1 MIQMNRFKLLVCGLS
16 LSAGVSAAGFD
27 LKPEDV
33 IRSHLERVGPA
44 AARAARQNSVAEG
57 QAEIKFLV
65 FGSGSTTGG
74 ALFYSQGNKQRL
86 TLTFDS
92 QQYRGEDIVFDGEK
106 FSVAYADTRSYSP
119 LGQFLHTFNGII
131 KEGLLGSALSTAWP
145 LFEPSVRGAKIQYAG
160 LETAGEEKRHRLDY
174 RMRRGGGDV
183 TISLFFD
190 EKNFRHVR
198 TDYRVRLPAP
208 LNRSMRDTSSTETH
222 YRLIET
228 FEEFEPVAGLDLPRR
243 WKLRFSISGSSALEW
258 EWDIRFKS
266 VTTNQPIG

>member
-1 MIQMNRFKLLVCGLS
+1 MIRMNRFKFMVCGLW
-16 LSAGVSAAGFD
+16 LSAGMSAAGSD

-33 IRSHLERVGPA
+33 IRAHLEKVGPA
-44 AARAARQNSVAEG
+44 VARAARQNSVADG
-57 QAEIKFLV
+57 QAEIKFVV
-65 FGSGSTTGG
+65 FGSGSTTGT
-74 ALFYSQGNKQRL
+74 ALFFTQGTRQRL
-86 TLTFDS
+86 TLTFDN
-92 QQYRGEDIVFDGEK
+92 QQYRGEDIVFDGQK
-106 FSVAYADTRSYSP
+106 FSVAYADSHAYSP

-160 LETAGEEKRHRLDY
+160 LESAGEGKLHRLDY
-174 RMRRGGGDV
+174 RMRRGGSDV
-183 TISLFFD
+183 AIGLFFD

-208 LNRSMRDTSSTETH
+208 LNRSVRDTGSTETH

-228 FEEFEPVAGLDLPRR
+228 FEEFEPVDGLDLPRR
-243 WKLRFSISGSSALEW
+243 WKLRFSITGSSALEW

-266 VTTNQPIG
+266 ITTNQPIG